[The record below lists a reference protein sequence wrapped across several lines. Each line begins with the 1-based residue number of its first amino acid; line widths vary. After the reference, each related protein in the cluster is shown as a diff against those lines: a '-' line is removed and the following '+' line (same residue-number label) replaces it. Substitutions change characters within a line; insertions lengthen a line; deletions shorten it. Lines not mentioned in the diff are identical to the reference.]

1 MILSARRKEDFIHM
15 PRKPKVNRRGK
26 NEGSVYRRQDG
37 KWVGQVNVGYR
48 PDNGKPIRKYTYADN
63 REDAAHW
70 VALTLS
76 TNLEK
81 DVSIVP
87 EDLILKDFLHNWLTT
102 FKVHEVCSRT
112 MELYYYSER
121 HHIVPALGNAPL
133 DSLTPLKV
141 QTFLYQLQA
150 EKHLSQRTISLI
162 RGTLIQMYD
171 HAIEMGLAQNNP
183 ARNTKLPRQPR
194 RAGEGA
200 GKALS
205 IAQREAILKAA
216 ESDPIML
223 PAITTLMFTG
233 MRVGELLAL
242 QWKHI
247 DFRAKTIFIQQS
259 VTRELTFDDEG
270 KTAAM
275 TDALGATKTRTSQR
289 VLQAPDIVVARLRQ
303 WMRYVAALKGG
314 LNALTPEGFVF
325 LSTRTMGMRTYS
337 GFRASYRHFLE
348 RNGFGG
354 EGLNLHRY
362 RHTYA
367 SMLLEQEINPKIV
380 QKLLGHRDVSTTLGV
395 YSHVVPEVF
404 SGVTAAVND
413 ASKNLLAGTYTP
425 KMTAD
430 QVRLQLQQLDPLL
443 AEEAE
448 PGFSSRF

>member
-1 MILSARRKEDFIHM
+1 M
-15 PRKPKVNRRGK
+15 PRKPKTTRRGK
-26 NEGSVYRRQDG
+26 NEGSVYRRKDG
-37 KWVGQVNVGYR
+37 KWVGQVTVGYK
-48 PDNGKPIRKYTYADN
+48 PDDGKPIRKYTYTDT
-63 REDAAHW
+63 REEAARW
-70 VALTLS
+70 VAATS
-76 TNLEK
+76 AFNMGQNA
-81 DVSIVP
+81 VIQP
-87 EDLILKDFLHNWLTT
+87 EDLILKDFLHSWLTT

-121 HHIVPALGNAPL
+121 HHIVPTLGNMPL
-133 DSLTPLKV
+133 DSLTPIKV

-171 HAIEMGLAQNNP
+171 YAIEMGLVQNNP

-194 RAGEGA
+194 KAGDGT
-200 GKALS
+200 GKAIP

-216 ESDPIML
+216 ERDPIMC

-247 DFRAKTIFIQQS
+247 DFVAKTISIQQS
-259 VTRELTFDDEG
+259 LTRELTFDDQG
-270 KTAAM
+270 RTAAM

-289 VLQAPDIVVARLRQ
+289 VLQAPDLVLTRMRE
-303 WMRYVAALKGG
+303 WMRYVATLKGG
-314 LNALTPEGFVF
+314 LKALTPEGFVF

-337 GFRASYRHFLE
+337 GFRASYRHFLA
-348 RNGFGG
+348 RSGLDG

-380 QKLLGHRDVSTTLGV
+380 QKLLGHRDVSTTLGI

-413 ASKNLLAGTYTP
+413 ASKALLDGTYTP
-425 KMTAD
+425 KMSAEH
-430 QVRLQLQQLDPLL
+430 VRVQLQRLDPLL
-443 AEEAE
+443 AEDAE
-448 PGFSSRF
+448 LSFLRAFGG